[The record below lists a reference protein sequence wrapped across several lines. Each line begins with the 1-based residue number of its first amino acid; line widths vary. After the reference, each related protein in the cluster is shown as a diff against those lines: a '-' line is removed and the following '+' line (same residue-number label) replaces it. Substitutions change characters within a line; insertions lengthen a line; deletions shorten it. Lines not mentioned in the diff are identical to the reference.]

1 MILYGSDD
9 FVKNWVSEKI
19 GNPHFGPCTAIG
31 VTKGPL
37 LIAGIV
43 IHNYIE
49 SSGKPIMC
57 EISMASIDKRWF
69 TREVANAV
77 FSYCFKQLGVQ
88 RVQVSTPVESKH
100 VRKINEKLGFVYE
113 GTARKAH
120 FLGGDVDVL
129 SMLREEC
136 KWIS

>member
-1 MILYGSDD
+1 
-9 FVKNWVSEKI
+9 
-19 GNPHFGPCTAIG
+19 
-31 VTKGPL
+31 
-37 LIAGIV
+37 
-43 IHNYIE
+43 
-49 SSGKPIMC
+49 
-57 EISMASIDKRWF
+57 MASIDKRWF

-129 SMLREEC
+129 SMLRDEC
-136 KWIS
+136 RWIS